1 MATVSIYLNFERDTE
16 EAFEFYKTVFGTE
29 YVDGIT
35 RFGDMPTSEE
45 GPTID
50 DADKNLVMNV
60 ALPLMGG
67 VVLMGTDAPASMGF
81 QLNKGNNVYINLQPD
96 TREEADSIFAALSA
110 GGTVEQVMT
119 EEFWGYY
126 GSCADRFG
134 VQWML
139 NVDMK

>member
-1 MATVSIYLNFERDTE
+1 MATVSIYLNFERETE

-35 RFGDMPTSEE
+35 RFGDMPATDE
-45 GPTID
+45 GPAVD
-50 DADKNLVMNV
+50 EADNDLVMNV

-67 VVLMGTDAPASMGF
+67 VVLMGTDAPESMGF
-81 QLNKGNNVYINLQPD
+81 NLNKGNNVYINLQPD
-96 TREEADSIFAALSA
+96 TREEADTLFKGLSE
-110 GGTVEQVMT
+110 GGKVEQEMT

-126 GSCADRFG
+126 GACTDKFG